1 MSAPPAPSAPPPIA
15 VLYQDDDVIVVNKPS
30 GLIVHRGWAQDRVV
44 VMSLVRNQLKRDV
57 YPAHRLD
64 RGTSGALLF
73 GLHPAALRTL
83 NAEFEAGG
91 VEKRYLALVRGRLDP
106 REGLVD
112 YAIPRTE
119 DGERVPAQTLY
130 RVVHQLE
137 HYALVEA
144 RPLTGRLHQV
154 RRHFKHL
161 RHPIVLDLQH
171 GRGRFNARCQADCGI
186 ARMALHAAEITFSH
200 PTHGARVRVVAPLP
214 EDLLAPFRRLA
225 IPDAL
230 LPLDK

>member
-1 MSAPPAPSAPPPIA
+1 MSAPPAPSAPAPIA
-15 VLYQDDDVIVVNKPS
+15 VLYQDDDVVVVNKPS

-44 VMSLVRNQLKRDV
+44 VMSLVRNQLGRDV

-83 NAEFEAGG
+83 NTEFESGG
-91 VEKRYLALVRGRLDP
+91 VEKRYLALVRGRPDP
-106 REGLVD
+106 AEGLVD

-161 RHPIVLDLQH
+161 RHPIVLDREH

-186 ARMALHAAEITFSH
+186 ARMALHASEITFSH
-200 PTHGARVRVVAPLP
+200 PVHATRLNITAPLP
-214 EDLLAPFRRLA
+214 DDLLAPFRRLA

>member
-1 MSAPPAPSAPPPIA
+1 MRPTLTI
-15 VLYQDDDVIVVNKPS
+15 LHQDDDVVVVNKPS
-30 GLIVHRGWAQDRVV
+30 GFIVHRGWAQDPVTM
-44 VMSLVRNQLKRDV
+44 MSLARDQLRRDV

-73 GLHPAALRTL
+73 ALHPKALRRL
-83 NAEFEAGG
+83 NSAFEAGA
-91 VEKRYLALVRGRLDP
+91 VEKRYLALVRGRLEP
-106 REGLVD
+106 EQGLVD

-119 DGERVPAQTLY
+119 DGERVSAQTRY
-130 RVVHQLE
+130 KVVHQLD

-171 GRGRFNARCQADCGI
+171 GRGRFNARCQDDCGI
-186 ARMALHAAEITFSH
+186 DRMALHAAEIAFPH
-200 PTHGARVRVVAPLP
+200 PTTDHLLKVVAPLTA
-214 EDLLAPFRRLA
+214 DLHDPLRRLGV
-225 IPDAL
+225 PDAV
-230 LPLDK
+230 LPLDN

>member
-1 MSAPPAPSAPPPIA
+1 MSAPPAPSAPAPIA
-15 VLYQDDDVIVVNKPS
+15 VLYRDDDVVVVNKPS

-44 VMSLVRNQLKRDV
+44 VMSLVRNQLGRDV

-83 NAEFEAGG
+83 NTEFESGG
-91 VEKRYLALVRGRLDP
+91 VEKRYLALVRGRPDP
-106 REGLVD
+106 AEGLVD

-144 RPLTGRLHQV
+144 RPLTG
-154 RRHFKHL
+154 
-161 RHPIVLDLQH
+161 
-171 GRGRFNARCQADCGI
+171 
-186 ARMALHAAEITFSH
+186 
-200 PTHGARVRVVAPLP
+200 
-214 EDLLAPFRRLA
+214 
-225 IPDAL
+225 
-230 LPLDK
+230 